1 VIALILSLALAQDLP
16 LVKCNDETKMC
27 DVHVERL
34 NVLNHKAGQYEDVK
48 LKLDDALVKISRLAD
63 ELEKANDTLSEQ
75 DARLLALQVQL
86 ADAGIRTQQA
96 TRQRNTAYV
105 IAGTTFASILGGGY
119 LVLRA
124 TRR

>member
-1 VIALILSLALAQDLP
+1 
-16 LVKCNDETKMC
+16 MC